1 MNVWKRW
8 VQSFSFRTFSIITI
22 ILSTFLLFALTL
34 GTVKEE
40 TYELEEF
47 EIAPKTIRAPKTVED
62 TLRTEQERERVA
74 EEVPPSYQF
83 SEDVAKNRQAIIT
96 SFFDYV
102 KEVQKTGK
110 DGTFEA
116 THIEKVQE
124 KARAFDMPDEAFQ
137 LSDKQALVLLQAKPD
152 ALDRLAQQV
161 HEVVGKEL
169 AQPVRKEQVNVVKR
183 KVGHELSKSAFL
195 HEELQPIA
203 QLIGEA
209 SIVENETLNK
219 ELTESRIAKEKEAV
233 EPVRILQGQVI
244 VREGQV
250 IDSEVYRQLELTGLL
265 TEEKSYKR
273 LLGLLLFYFLIGLVI
288 YLQFARMDEPVAD
301 KKKAIVIVYTV
312 LFLLATGMR
321 LLALIDQEFDMQ
333 LAFLFPTALAPLL
346 VRLLTNEKL
355 ALMTTV
361 MTAIIAGLI
370 LQEGYA
376 SMIQV
381 EITIYILLGGLF
393 AIYYLGDNHRRAS
406 VLRTSLG
413 VALVN
418 IGFIFFYLL
427 LNQSTYQSSEL
438 TFYVIAAAISGLL
451 SGAMTIGLLP
461 FFESAFGLLSDMKL
475 IELSNPNHPLLKKVL
490 TETPGTY
497 HHSVMVANLSEAA
510 CEAIGA
516 HGLLARVGSYY
527 HDIGKSVRPN
537 YFIENQHPGQN
548 PHDLLSPERSRD
560 IIIAHVTDGV
570 ALLKKHQMPKPII
583 DIAAEHHGT
592 SFLKYFYY
600 EAKKTKEE
608 VSEDDFRYPGPKPQ
622 TKEAAVVSIADSVE
636 AAVRSMPEPT
646 PEKIENLVHSI
657 TQDKL
662 NDGQFNECDITVREL
677 TIVEETLCAT
687 LNGIFHSRIEYPT
700 EEELQ
705 S

>member
-110 DGTFEA
+110 DGTFDSS
-116 THIEKVQE
+116 HIEKVQE
-124 KARAFDMPDEAFQ
+124 KARAFDMPEETFQ
-137 LSDKQALVLLQAKPD
+137 LSEKQVMTLLQASPD

-161 HEVVGKEL
+161 HDSVGKEL
-169 AQPVRKEQVNVVKR
+169 SQPVRKEQVNVVKR
-183 KVGHELSKSAFL
+183 KIGHELGKSAFL

-203 QLIGEA
+203 QLVGEA
-209 SIVENETLNK
+209 AIVENETLNK
-219 ELTESRIAKEKEAV
+219 ELTESRMAKEKEAV

-265 TEEKSYKR
+265 TEEQSYKPM
-273 LLGLLLFYFLIGLVI
+273 LGLLLFYFLIGLVI
-288 YLQFARMDEPVAD
+288 YLQFARMEEPIVD

-312 LFLLATGMR
+312 LFLLAIAMR
-321 LLALIDQEFDMQ
+321 LLAMIDEEFDMQ

-406 VLRTSLG
+406 VLRTSIG

-438 TFYVIAAAISGLL
+438 TFYIIAAAISGLL

-570 ALLKKHQMPKPII
+570 ELLRKYQMPKPII

-592 SFLKYFYY
+592 SFLKYFYF
-600 EAKKTKEE
+600 EAKKMKED

>member
-1 MNVWKRW
+1 
-8 VQSFSFRTFSIITI
+8 
-22 ILSTFLLFALTL
+22 
-34 GTVKEE
+34 
-40 TYELEEF
+40 
-47 EIAPKTIRAPKTVED
+47 
-62 TLRTEQERERVA
+62 
-74 EEVPPSYQF
+74 
-83 SEDVAKNRQAIIT
+83 
-96 SFFDYV
+96 
-102 KEVQKTGK
+102 
-110 DGTFEA
+110 
-116 THIEKVQE
+116 
-124 KARAFDMPDEAFQ
+124 
-137 LSDKQALVLLQAKPD
+137 
-152 ALDRLAQQV
+152 
-161 HEVVGKEL
+161 
-169 AQPVRKEQVNVVKR
+169 
-183 KVGHELSKSAFL
+183 
-195 HEELQPIA
+195 
-203 QLIGEA
+203 
-209 SIVENETLNK
+209 
-219 ELTESRIAKEKEAV
+219 
-233 EPVRILQGQVI
+233 
-244 VREGQV
+244 
-250 IDSEVYRQLELTGLL
+250 
-265 TEEKSYKR
+265 
-273 LLGLLLFYFLIGLVI
+273 
-288 YLQFARMDEPVAD
+288 
-301 KKKAIVIVYTV
+301 
-312 LFLLATGMR
+312 
-321 LLALIDQEFDMQ
+321 
-333 LAFLFPTALAPLL
+333 
-346 VRLLTNEKL
+346 
-355 ALMTTV
+355 
-361 MTAIIAGLI
+361 
-370 LQEGYA
+370 
-376 SMIQV
+376 
-381 EITIYILLGGLF
+381 
-393 AIYYLGDNHRRAS
+393 
-406 VLRTSLG
+406 
-413 VALVN
+413 
-418 IGFIFFYLL
+418 
-427 LNQSTYQSSEL
+427 
-438 TFYVIAAAISGLL
+438 
-451 SGAMTIGLLP
+451 MTIGLLP

-570 ALLKKHQMPKPII
+570 ELLKKHQMPKPII

-600 EAKKTKEE
+600 EAKKTKED

>member
-8 VQSFSFRTFSIITI
+8 IQSFSFRTFSIITI

-102 KEVQKTGK
+102 KEVQKTGEE
-110 DGTFEA
+110 GEFNA
-116 THIEKVQE
+116 SHIEKVQE
-124 KARAFDMPDEAFQ
+124 KASAFDLPDEPFQ
-137 LSDKQALVLLQAKPD
+137 LSDAQVMTLLEARPD

-161 HEVVGKEL
+161 HDVVGKEL

-195 HEELQPIA
+195 HENLQPIA

-209 SIVENETLNK
+209 AIVENETLNK

-265 TEEKSYKR
+265 TEEKSYKP

-288 YLQFARMDEPVAD
+288 YLQFARMDEPIVD

-312 LFLLATGMR
+312 LFLLAIAMR
-321 LLALIDQEFDMQ
+321 LLALIDEEFDMQ

-413 VALVN
+413 VAFVN
-418 IGFIFFYLL
+418 IGFIIFYLL

-438 TFYVIAAAISGLL
+438 TFYIIAAAISGLL

-570 ALLKKHQMPKPII
+570 ELLKKHQMPKPII

-600 EAKKTKEE
+600 EAKKTKED